1 MATYKQKS
9 GSTGDGGAQKNQ
21 ATRPG
26 AGANNISKGS
36 VRQQGGAHT
45 GQGAYKQKSGSTG
58 G

>member
-1 MATYKQKS
+1 MQYPQKS
-9 GSTGDGGAQKNQ
+9 GSKGDGGAPKNSTPKQ
-21 ATRPG
+21 N

-36 VRQQGGAHT
+36 VKQQGGAHT